1 MADAVLD
8 ASALFALL
16 QDEPGSDVV
25 AARLPGA
32 AISAVNFSE
41 VIAKLA
47 EAGMQEVEIRRALAP
62 LGLDVH
68 AFTQEDAVAA
78 GLLRPQTKALGLSLG
93 DRACLALGWSLAAG
107 SNDRP
112 RVARLKIDVEI
123 ILARILTVTARRCSR
138 SC

>member
-1 MADAVLD
+1 VADAVLD
-8 ASALFALL
+8 ASALLALL

-25 AARLPGA
+25 AAKLPGA

-41 VIAKLA
+41 VVAKLA

-68 AFTQEDAVAA
+68 AFKQEDAVAA

-93 DRACLALGWSLAAG
+93 DRACLALGIVLS
-107 SNDRP
+107 RP
-112 RVARLKIDVEI
+112 VVTTERAWRRLKIDAEI
-123 ILARILTVTARRCSR
+123 ILARESSR
-138 SC
+138 